1 MKQDAFWANDPVA
14 APARP
19 QSAPAPTRAPASTQ
33 FWANDPVAA
42 PAAPRRAPTGGGRQA
57 APVNVPPSEP
67 IGSGALTLEDSVR
80 AKMDQGYS
88 AADALRLSQ
97 EQEQYDAVRPYTL
110 PDGRVVNLR
119 GPGTPVAM
127 AGTQRPDD
135 IVVDGMLYR
144 PTEYEPAVE
153 LPAAEVQGGVER
165 LPMQGDVPQ
174 GSLLD
179 QAIAGARRNPVL
191 GTIMGLGVGGAAGV
205 NDILGG
211 AVRLGGNAMSY
222 IPGMGD
228 LGRGISQNANEF
240 LAAVNQRVD
249 AERGNAGLGGA
260 VETGRLAG
268 QVLAPM
274 PVVGA
279 AGGALTQGGRV
290 LSAVPGLEGAGASIM
305 RVGQA
310 LPAGGMLPRA
320 TPVGAAAPSRLAQAG
335 YLGENMLAGAGNAL
349 ISTAPLADQ
358 NAGVNAVIGALM
370 PVAAR
375 PATAAVGWATDM
387 YRRAVNEYGT
397 KNAADIVRRALGI
410 DYEVALSALRNAP
423 EGVTAQQALAEAGVP
438 ADVFMAVGE
447 AGRAAD
453 PRAFRVISDAQEA
466 ARQARLTPAQGAVQ
480 AAEMAGEANLARVQ
494 QQQFRTTQAGEQ
506 MVGEAQ
512 GAARA
517 VPREGAAAL
526 EDLRVGAEEAAGFY
540 TAGRAQAQRAIDE
553 MAGGANLTAAR
564 TSEAAAKQALRAAT
578 APMREELLAAA
589 DASGA
594 LTVAPISA
602 RLMQMADAPGVGTT
616 NSRVLARVAS
626 ELDAMAA
633 RRGGVPSAEDI
644 YAFRK
649 DDLDDIITSAL
660 STGRGGEITS
670 QAARR
675 GQTVREVQQMVD
687 KQLEDAIRAAGG
699 PEWQSYLDTY
709 SAGMRALERQEM
721 MGAAAWMLR
730 QNPASF
736 QNLLRGESPDA
747 VAGIFGRGRIDLAD
761 VLEPDQ
767 LAALKNAASVLDQ
780 EADVAGR
787 FASQTAETTRGT
799 ARAKTEADIALE
811 AARAR
816 AAQEAAAVNAMA
828 GDVGAQNALAIARAQ
843 GDLAAVESV
852 NAGELSRDQRIRAM
866 ASQGATAARELLSPG
881 RALFGRTR
889 TAAAFGNPSMGLAL
903 DLGAML
909 LDAKVSQQT
918 RRALAQAYQSGASMA
933 ELIAITPVSERDII
947 SRILADPRFYGAASR
962 GAVPAAA
969 GVINSMGGQPANTM
983 SPAPQ

>member
-1 MKQDAFWANDPVA
+1 LHCVIPPQVPFREAQPFANMAAQVVGEVVA
-14 APARP
+14 PIPGIGAGG
-19 QSAPAPTRAPASTQ
+19 QLLTRGGRAIGT
-33 FWANDPVAA
+33 V
-42 PAAPRRAPTGGGRQA
+42 APR
-57 APVNVPPSEP
+57 V
-67 IGSGALTLEDSVR
+67 GAS
-80 AKMDQGYS
+80 
-88 AADALRLSQ
+88 
-97 EQEQYDAVRPYTL
+97 
-110 PDGRVVNLR
+110 
-119 GPGTPVAM
+119 
-127 AGTQRPDD
+127 
-135 IVVDGMLYR
+135 
-144 PTEYEPAVE
+144 
-153 LPAAEVQGGVER
+153 VER
-165 LPMQGDVPQ
+165 
-174 GSLLD
+174 
-179 QAIAGARRNPVL
+179 I
-191 GTIMGLGVGGAAGV
+191 
-205 NDILGG
+205 
-211 AVRLGGNAMSY
+211 
-222 IPGMGD
+222 
-228 LGRGISQNANEF
+228 
-240 LAAVNQRVD
+240 
-249 AERGNAGLGGA
+249 
-260 VETGRLAG
+260 
-268 QVLAPM
+268 
-274 PVVGA
+274 
-279 AGGALTQGGRV
+279 
-290 LSAVPGLEGAGASIM
+290 
-305 RVGQA
+305 GQA
-310 LPAGGMLPRA
+310 LPAAGMAPRVA
-320 TPVGAAAPSRLAQAG
+320 PVGAAAPSRLAQAG
-335 YLGENMLAGAGNAL
+335 YLAENVGAGAAAGATQAAL
-349 ISTAPLADQ
+349 VDQ
-358 NAGVNAVIGALM
+358 DANTGAVLGALL
-370 PVAAR
+370 PIAAR
-375 PATAAVGWATDM
+375 PASAALGVVTDLW
-387 YRRAVNEYGT
+387 RKASGT
-397 KNAADIVRRALGI
+397 FGEANAANIVRRALGV
-410 DYEVALSALRNAP
+410 DYEVALAALRNAGP
-423 EGVTAQQALAEAGVP
+423 DVTAQQALVEAGVP

-453 PRAFRVISDAQEA
+453 PRSFRVISDAQEA
-466 ARQARLTPAQGAVQ
+466 ARQGRLTPAQGAVQ
-480 AAEMAGEANLARVQ
+480 AAETAGEANLARVQ

-540 TAGRAQAQRAIDE
+540 AAGRAQAQRAIDE
-553 MAGGANLTAAR
+553 MAGGATLTAAR

-699 PEWQSYLDTY
+699 PEWQTYLDTY

-721 MGAAAWMLR
+721 MGVAGWMLR

-761 VLEPDQ
+761 TLEPDQ

-816 AAQEAAAVNAMA
+816 AAQEAVTVNALA
-828 GDVGAQNALAIARAQ
+828 GDVEAQNAMAIARAQ
-843 GDLAAVESV
+843 GNLSAVEGI
-852 NAGELSRDQRIRAM
+852 NAGELSRDQRIRTM
-866 ASQGATAARELLSPG
+866 AAQGGAAARDLLNP
-881 RALFGRTR
+881 RRPLFGRAR
-889 TAAAFGNPSMGLAL
+889 VAAAVSGSAPA
-903 DLGAML
+903 GAMMMASEL
-909 LDAKVSQQT
+909 IDAKVSQQT
-918 RRALAQAYQSGASMA
+918 RQALARAYASGASMA
-933 ELIAITPVSERDII
+933 ELIAITPVNERGII
-947 SRILADPRFYGAASR
+947 SQILANPQFWGAAAR

>member
-1 MKQDAFWANDPVA
+1 MAQQSPWVVTPP
-14 APARP
+14 PA
-19 QSAPAPTRAPASTQ
+19 APAPTQAGSPWVVT
-33 FWANDPVAA
+33 PP
-42 PAAPRRAPTGGGRQA
+42 PAAPRRAPTGGGRQPAPAA
-57 APVNVPPSEP
+57 APPVVDEYNEP
-67 IGSGALTLEDSVR
+67 LVVEAQTTPEGTTYLTRPLAPGETRESKI
-80 AKMDQGYS
+80 AEGYTYD
-88 AADALRLSQ
+88 AATGVLRLP
-97 EQEQYDAVRPYTL
+97 R
-110 PDGRVVNLR
+110 
-119 GPGTPVAM
+119 
-127 AGTQRPDD
+127 
-135 IVVDGMLYR
+135 
-144 PTEYEPAVE
+144 E
-153 LPAAEVQGGVER
+153 LEGIEVQGGVER
-165 LPMQGDVPQ
+165 LPMQGDAPAQ
-174 GSLLD
+174 GNLLD
-179 QAIAGARRNPVL
+179 QAVAGMRRNPVI
-191 GTIMGLGVGGAAGV
+191 GTVMGLGVGGAAGV

-222 IPGMGD
+222 IPGLGD
-228 LGRGISQNANEF
+228 FGRGVSQQANEF

-249 AERGNAGLGGA
+249 AERANAGLGGA
-260 VETGRLAG
+260 VETGRVAG
-268 QVLAPM
+268 QVFAPV

-279 AGGALTQGGRV
+279 AGNVLTQGGRAV
-290 LSAVPGLEGAGASIM
+290 ASAVPALEGVGLSAARI
-305 RVGQA
+305 GQA
-310 LPAGGMLPRA
+310 LPAGGMVPLAR
-320 TPVGAAAPSRLAQAG
+320 PVGAAAPSAG
-335 YLGENMLAGAGNAL
+335 ARAVALGENMLAGAGGAA

-358 NAGVNAVIGALM
+358 NVGLNTLVGGAL
-370 PVAAR
+370 PAVVR
-375 PATAAVGWATDM
+375 PLAAVGGAILGQGQKIFDPTG
-387 YRRAVNEYGT
+387 YGT
-397 KNAADIVRRALGI
+397 RNAANVVRRAIGPE
-410 DYEVALSALRNAP
+410 DYDAALTALRNAP
-423 EGVTAQQALAEAGVP
+423 EGVTAQQVLADTNLPV
-438 ADVFMAVGE
+438 DVFMALGDI
-447 AGRAAD
+447 GRAAN
-453 PRAFRVISDAQEA
+453 PRAFRLLSDAQEA
-466 ARQARLTPAQGAVQ
+466 ARVARLTPAQGAVQ
-480 AAEMAGEANLARVQ
+480 AAETAGAANLARAQ

-506 MVGEAQ
+506 LVGEAQ

-526 EDLRVGAEEAAGFY
+526 EDLRVGAEEAASFY
-540 TAGRAQAQRAIDE
+540 AAGRAQAQRAIDE
-553 MAGGANLTAAR
+553 MAGGPNLTAAR
-564 TSEAAAKQALRAAT
+564 TSEAAAKQALRTAT

-721 MGAAAWMLR
+721 MGVAGWMLR

-736 QNLLRGESPDA
+736 QNLLRGESPDT

-761 VLEPDQ
+761 TLEPGQ
-767 LAALKNAASVLDQ
+767 LDALKNAASVLDQ
-780 EADVAGR
+780 EADVAAR
-787 FASQTAETTRGT
+787 FSGQTAETSRAT

-828 GDVGAQNALAIARAQ
+828 GDVEAQNAMALARAQ
-843 GDLAAVESV
+843 GDLSAVQGV
-852 NAGELSRDQRIRAM
+852 NEAELTRDQRVRMM
-866 ASQGATAARELLSPG
+866 ATQGGAAARDLLNP
-881 RALFGRTR
+881 RRPLFGRAR
-889 TAAAFGNPSMGLAL
+889 VAAAASGSAPA
-903 DLGAML
+903 GAMIMASEL
-909 LDAKVSQQT
+909 VDAKVSQQT
-918 RRALAQAYQSGASMA
+918 RQALARAYASGASMA
-933 ELIAITPVSERDII
+933 DLIAITPVNERGII
-947 SRILADPRFYGAASR
+947 SQILANPQFWGAASR

-969 GVINSMGGQPANTM
+969 GVINSMANPSANAM

>member
-1 MKQDAFWANDPVA
+1 MIRDVQRTAEGTTYVIRPL
-14 APARP
+14 APEDTDEKLTAEGRYFN
-19 QSAPAPTRAPASTQ
+19 PTTNTWE
-33 FWANDPVAA
+33 F
-42 PAAPRRAPTGGGRQA
+42 PRG
-57 APVNVPPSEP
+57 
-67 IGSGALTLEDSVR
+67 LEDV
-80 AKMDQGYS
+80 
-88 AADALRLSQ
+88 
-97 EQEQYDAVRPYTL
+97 
-110 PDGRVVNLR
+110 
-119 GPGTPVAM
+119 
-127 AGTQRPDD
+127 
-135 IVVDGMLYR
+135 
-144 PTEYEPAVE
+144 
-153 LPAAEVQGGVER
+153 EVQGGVEG
-165 LPMQGDVPQ
+165 LPMNRPNSPLENLILGRPQ
-174 GSLLD
+174 QRDGGPLE
-179 QAIAGARRNPVL
+179 QAGAAVVDAYRSNPITRQFL
-191 GTIMGLGVGGAAGV
+191 NFASGGARGV
-205 NDILGG
+205 QRVAGG
-211 AVRLGGNAMSY
+211 AYGLLGQAADRLGLDGIGNAMINQADAY
-222 IPGMGD
+222 QA
-228 LGRGISQNANEF
+228 RANEMNAQARADN
-240 LAAVNQRVD
+240 LRLNQAA
-249 AERGNAGLGGA
+249 
-260 VETGRLAG
+260 
-268 QVLAPM
+268 QVFGEVAATA

-279 AGGALTQGGRV
+279 AGQGLRVVGQGVGRFAPRV
-290 LSAVPGLEGAGASIM
+290 GASIT

-310 LPAGGMLPRA
+310 LPSGGILPRA
-320 TPVGAAAPSRLAQAG
+320 APVGAAAPSRLAQAG
-335 YLGENMLAGAGNAL
+335 YLAENMAAGAVSGGVQTAL
-349 ISTAPLADQ
+349 INPEDGAT
-358 NAGVNAVIGALM
+358 GAVIGALL
-370 PVAAR
+370 PLAAR
-375 PATAAVGWATDM
+375 PAAATVGVIADLWRKAS
-387 YRRAVNEYGT
+387 GT
-397 KNAADIVRRALGI
+397 FGEANAARIVREALGV
-410 DYEVALSALRNAP
+410 DYEVALAALRNAGP
-423 EGVTAQQALAEAGVP
+423 DVTAQQALVEAGVP

-453 PRAFRVISDAQEA
+453 PRSFRVISDLQDA
-466 ARQARLTPAQGAVQ
+466 ARQGRLTPAQGAVQ
-480 AAEMAGEANLARVQ
+480 AAEMAGDANLARVQ

-506 MVGEAQ
+506 MDGEAQ

-540 TAGRAQAQRAIDE
+540 AAGRAQAQRAIDE

-578 APMREELLAAA
+578 APMREQLLAAA
-589 DASGA
+589 DASGV

-721 MGAAAWMLR
+721 MGVAGWMLR

-761 VLEPDQ
+761 TLEPGQ

-799 ARAKTEADIALE
+799 ARAKTEADVALE

-828 GDVGAQNALAIARAQ
+828 GDVGAQNAMAIARAQ
-843 GDLAAVESV
+843 GDLAAVEGI
-852 NAGELSRDQRIRAM
+852 NAGELTRDQRIQTM
-866 ASQGATAARELLSPG
+866 ARQGATAARELLGVG
-881 RALFGRTR
+881 RPMFRRSR
-889 TAAAFGNPSMGLAL
+889 TAAAFGNPSVGLAM
-903 DLGAML
+903 DLGSAL

-918 RRALAQAYQSGASMA
+918 RVALARAYQSGASMA
-933 ELIAITPVSERDII
+933 DLIALTPAADRGPVM
-947 SRILADPRFYGAASR
+947 RILSDPRFYGAAAR
-962 GAVPAAA
+962 GAAPPIASAVNAMF
-969 GVINSMGGQPANTM
+969 GNGEQPNTM
-983 SPAPQ
+983 SPPPQ

>member
-1 MKQDAFWANDPVA
+1 MI
-14 APARP
+14 R
-19 QSAPAPTRAPASTQ
+19 
-33 FWANDPVAA
+33 
-42 PAAPRRAPTGGGRQA
+42 
-57 APVNVPPSEP
+57 NVQRT
-67 IGSGALTLEDSVR
+67 A
-80 AKMDQGYS
+80 
-88 AADALRLSQ
+88 
-97 EQEQYDAVRPYTL
+97 
-110 PDGRVVNLR
+110 
-119 GPGTPVAM
+119 
-127 AGTQRPDD
+127 AGTTYTMVPLGPEDTPESLTASGR
-135 IVVDGMLYR
+135 YFN
-144 PTEYEPAVE
+144 PTTNAWEFPRGLKDV
-153 LPAAEVQGGVER
+153 EVQGGVER
-165 LPMQGDVPQ
+165 LPMQGDAPQ

-179 QAIAGARRNPVL
+179 QAVAGARQNPVL
-191 GTIMGLGVGGAAGV
+191 GTIMGLGVGAAGGV

-222 IPGMGD
+222 IPGLGD
-228 LGRGISQNANEF
+228 FGRGVSQNANEF
-240 LAAVNQRVD
+240 LAAVDQRVD
-249 AERGNAGLGGA
+249 AERANAGLGGA
-260 VETGRLAG
+260 VETARFAS
-268 QVLAPM
+268 QVATPI
-274 PVVGA
+274 PFVGA
-279 AGGALTQGGRV
+279 AGGALTQGGRSV
-290 LSAVPGLEGAGASIM
+290 AAVRGLEDVGASLQRI
-305 RVGQA
+305 GQA
-310 LPAGGMLPRA
+310 LPSGGILPRVA
-320 TPVGAAAPSRLAQAG
+320 PVGAAAPSRLAQAR
-335 YLGENMLAGAGNAL
+335 YLAENMAAGAVSGGVQTAL
-349 ISTAPLADQ
+349 INPEDGAT
-358 NAGVNAVIGALM
+358 GAVIGALL
-370 PVAAR
+370 PLAAR
-375 PATAAVGWATDM
+375 PAAATVGVIADLWRKAS
-387 YRRAVNEYGT
+387 GT
-397 KNAADIVRRALGI
+397 FGEANAARIVREALGV
-410 DYEVALSALRNAP
+410 DYEVALAALRNAGP
-423 EGVTAQQALAEAGVP
+423 DVTAQQALVEAGVP

-453 PRAFRVISDAQEA
+453 PRSFRVISDAQEA
-466 ARQARLTPAQGAVQ
+466 ARQGRLTPAQGAVQ
-480 AAEMAGEANLARVQ
+480 AAEMAGDANLARVQ

-540 TAGRAQAQRAIDE
+540 AAGRAQAQRAIDE

-589 DASGA
+589 DASGV

-699 PEWQSYLDTY
+699 PEWQAYLDTY

-721 MGAAAWMLR
+721 MGVAGWMLR

-761 VLEPDQ
+761 TLEPDQ

-799 ARAKTEADIALE
+799 ARAKTEADVALE

-828 GDVGAQNALAIARAQ
+828 GDVGAQNAMAIARAQ
-843 GDLAAVESV
+843 GDLAAVEGI
-852 NAGELSRDQRIRAM
+852 NAGELTRDQRIQTM
-866 ASQGATAARELLSPG
+866 ARQGATAARELLGVG
-881 RALFGRTR
+881 RPMFRRTR
-889 TAAAFGNPSMGLAL
+889 TAAAFGNPSMGLAM
-903 DLGAML
+903 DLGSAL

-918 RRALAQAYQSGASMA
+918 RVALARAYQSGASMA
-933 ELIAITPVSERDII
+933 DLIALTPAADRGPVM
-947 SRILADPRFYGAASR
+947 RILSDPRFYGAAAR
-962 GAVPAAA
+962 GAAPPIASAANA
-969 GVINSMGGQPANTM
+969 MFGNGEQPNAM
-983 SPAPQ
+983 SPPPQ

>member
-1 MKQDAFWANDPVA
+1 MIRNVQRTAEGTTFTMVPLSPEDTPESLTASGRYFN
-14 APARP
+14 
-19 QSAPAPTRAPASTQ
+19 PTTNAWE
-33 FWANDPVAA
+33 F
-42 PAAPRRAPTGGGRQA
+42 PRG
-57 APVNVPPSEP
+57 
-67 IGSGALTLEDSVR
+67 LED
-80 AKMDQGYS
+80 
-88 AADALRLSQ
+88 
-97 EQEQYDAVRPYTL
+97 
-110 PDGRVVNLR
+110 
-119 GPGTPVAM
+119 
-127 AGTQRPDD
+127 
-135 IVVDGMLYR
+135 VD
-144 PTEYEPAVE
+144 
-153 LPAAEVQGGVER
+153 VQGGVER
-165 LPMQGDVPQ
+165 LPMQGDAPAQ
-174 GSLLD
+174 GNLLD
-179 QAIAGARRNPVL
+179 QAVAGMRRNPVI
-191 GTIMGLGVGGAAGV
+191 GTVMGLGVGGAAGV

-222 IPGMGD
+222 IPGLGD
-228 LGRGISQNANEF
+228 FGRGVSQQANEF

-249 AERGNAGLGGA
+249 AERANAGLGGA
-260 VETGRLAG
+260 VETGRVAG
-268 QVLAPM
+268 QVFAPV
-274 PVVGA
+274 PVIGA
-279 AGGALTQGGRV
+279 AGNVLSQGGRAIGAAAPV
-290 LSAVPGLEGAGASIM
+290 LEGAGASIA
-305 RVGQA
+305 RIGQA
-310 LPAGGMLPRA
+310 LPAGGILPRVA
-320 TPVGAAAPSRLAQAG
+320 PAGAAAPSRLAQAG
-335 YLGENMLAGAGNAL
+335 YLAENMAAGAVSGGAQTAL
-349 ISTAPLADQ
+349 INPEDGAT
-358 NAGVNAVIGALM
+358 GAVVGALL
-370 PVAAR
+370 PLAAR
-375 PATAAVGWATDM
+375 PAGAALGVVTDLWQK
-387 YRRAVNEYGT
+387 ASGT
-397 KNAADIVRRALGI
+397 FGEANAARIVRQALGV
-410 DYEVALSALRNAP
+410 DYDVAVAALRNAGP
-423 EGVTAQQALAEAGVP
+423 DVTAQQALVEAGVP

-453 PRAFRVISDAQEA
+453 PRAFRVISDLQEA
-466 ARQARLTPAQGAVQ
+466 ARQGRLTPAQGAVQ
-480 AAEMAGEANLARVQ
+480 AAETAGAANLARVQ

-506 MVGEAQ
+506 LVGEAQ

-540 TAGRAQAQRAIDE
+540 AAGRAQAQRAIDE
-553 MAGGANLTAAR
+553 MAGGPNLTAAR
-564 TSEAAAKQALRAAT
+564 TSEAAAKQALRTAT

-616 NSRVLARVAS
+616 NARVLARVAS

-721 MGAAAWMLR
+721 MGVAGWMLR
-730 QNPASF
+730 QNPAQFS
-736 QNLLRGESPDA
+736 NLLRGESPDT

-761 VLEPDQ
+761 TLEPGQ
-767 LAALKNAASVLDQ
+767 LDALKNAASVLDQ
-780 EADVAGR
+780 EADVAAR
-787 FASQTAETTRGT
+787 FSGQTAETSRAT

-828 GDVGAQNALAIARAQ
+828 GDVEAQNAMALARAQ
-843 GDLAAVESV
+843 GDLSAVQGV
-852 NAGELSRDQRIRAM
+852 NEAELTRDQRIRAM
-866 ASQGATAARELLSPG
+866 AAQGATAARELLGVG
-881 RALFGRTR
+881 RPLFRRTR

-903 DLGAML
+903 DLGSAL

-918 RRALAQAYQSGASMA
+918 RVALARAYQSGASMA
-933 ELIAITPVSERDII
+933 DLIALTPAADRGPVM
-947 SRILADPRFYGAASR
+947 RILSDPRFYGAASR
-962 GAVPAAA
+962 GAVNAMT
-969 GVINSMGGQPANTM
+969 GNGEQPANAM

>member
-1 MKQDAFWANDPVA
+1 
-14 APARP
+14 
-19 QSAPAPTRAPASTQ
+19 
-33 FWANDPVAA
+33 
-42 PAAPRRAPTGGGRQA
+42 
-57 APVNVPPSEP
+57 
-67 IGSGALTLEDSVR
+67 
-80 AKMDQGYS
+80 MDQGYP
-88 AADALRLSQ
+88 ADVALQ
-97 EQEQYDAVRPYTL
+97 KAVEQEQYDAVRPYTL

-144 PTEYEPAVE
+144 KTEYEPAVE
-153 LPAAEVQGGVER
+153 LPAAEVQGGVEG
-165 LPMQGDVPQ
+165 LPMVPAAAPQ

-179 QAIAGARRNPVL
+179 QAVAGARQNPVL
-191 GTIMGLGVGGAAGV
+191 GTIMGLGVGAAGGV

-222 IPGMGD
+222 IPGLGD
-228 LGRGISQNANEF
+228 FGRGVSQNANEF

-249 AERGNAGLGGA
+249 AERANAGLGGA
-260 VETGRLAG
+260 VETARFAS
-268 QVLAPM
+268 QVATPI
-274 PVVGA
+274 PFVGA
-279 AGGALTQGGRV
+279 AGSALTQGGRSV
-290 LSAVPGLEGAGASIM
+290 AAVRGLEDVGASLQRI
-305 RVGQA
+305 GQA
-310 LPAGGMLPRA
+310 LPSGGILPRVA
-320 TPVGAAAPSRLAQAG
+320 PVGAAAPSRLAQAG
-335 YLGENMLAGAGNAL
+335 YLGENMAAGAVSGGTQAAL
-349 ISTAPLADQ
+349 INPEDALTGAMV
-358 NAGVNAVIGALM
+358 GGAL
-370 PVAAR
+370 PFAAR
-375 PATAAVGWATDM
+375 PLAAAGGAILSQGQKIFDPTGYGTRTAANV
-387 YRRAVNEYGT
+387 
-397 KNAADIVRRALGI
+397 VRRAIGPE
-410 DYEVALSALRNAP
+410 DYDAALTALRNAP
-423 EGVTAQQALAEAGVP
+423 EGVSAQQVLAETGLPV
-438 ADVFMAVGE
+438 DVFMALGDV
-447 AGRAAD
+447 GRAAN
-453 PRAFRVISDAQEA
+453 PRAYRLLSDAQEA
-466 ARQARLTPAQGAVQ
+466 ARVARLTPAQGAVQ
-480 AAEMAGEANLARVQ
+480 AAETAGEANLARVQ

-526 EDLRVGAEEAAGFY
+526 EDLRVGAEEAASFY
-540 TAGRAQAQRAIDE
+540 AAGRAQAQRTIDE
-553 MAGGANLTAAR
+553 MAGGPTLTAAR

-699 PEWQSYLDTY
+699 PEWQAYLDTY

-721 MGAAAWMLR
+721 MGVAGWMLR

-761 VLEPDQ
+761 TLEPDQ

-828 GDVGAQNALAIARAQ
+828 GDVEAQNAMAIARAQ
-843 GDLAAVESV
+843 GELSAVEGI
-852 NAGELSRDQRIRAM
+852 NAGELSRDQRIRTM
-866 ASQGATAARELLSPG
+866 AAQGGAAARDLLNP
-881 RALFGRTR
+881 RRPLFGRAR
-889 TAAAFGNPSMGLAL
+889 VAAAISGSAPA
-903 DLGAML
+903 GAMMMASEL
-909 LDAKVSQQT
+909 IDAKVSQQT
-918 RRALAQAYQSGASMA
+918 RQALARAYASGASMA
-933 ELIAITPVSERDII
+933 DLIAITPVNERGII
-947 SRILADPRFYGAASR
+947 SRILADPRFYGAAAR
-962 GAVPAAA
+962 GAAPPIASAVNAMF
-969 GVINSMGGQPANTM
+969 GNGEQPNTM
-983 SPAPQ
+983 SPPPQ